1 MSRLI
6 NEEIATMEETI
17 KTYKTT
23 VQEACYEQFKNAFTL
38 TQSNNFRGAAADS
51 YKGYISTATIN
62 LLNGLINVSEELAT
76 TMESI
81 KTTFLGLESEESGS
95 IDTDTLSEVMQNLT
109 TKNTSYI
116 SLDSEIQTTL
126 ASAGE
131 YISVTPLSTDTVN
144 SAYTQLN
151 TDVQQVGFDL
161 ETCNTSALALADA
174 MLTRLRDLKTNIE
187 NISGQ
192 YHVNGEIDYDKLPN
206 MVSEKW
212 YKHEDVDNLE
222 RLYEGDAFAFAAGTT
237 DMRDNELLMG
247 MYGIMADG
255 LMGPGMS
262 NILRAI
268 PDEYREKQWAFG
280 LASDVYGYGGYSIM
294 GGSYEGQIRDGVA
307 SGSFKGSL
315 LSANGALKIT
325 DYFNAKG
332 NADLLA
338 VSGKGKAGFSKD
350 YIGLSAEGSATV
362 AKASA
367 SAVLGNDAFNL
378 KADASA
384 QVLSADGYA
393 KCEADSNGNFAFGLG
408 GDASAASA
416 KASVGGTFLG
426 MPTDKG
432 EKPLFGAKVSGS
444 VGVEAGADFLIES
457 SNVID
462 GDFVNL
468 NSTHIKLGGKLGLG
482 LEVDLTI
489 PTISFDWPW

>member
-126 ASAGE
+126 SSAGE
-131 YISVTPLSTDTVN
+131 YIAVTPLSTDTVN

-222 RLYEGDAFAFAAGTT
+222 RFYEGDAFAFAAGSGAVSE
-237 DMRDNELLMG
+237 D
-247 MYGIMADG
+247 
-255 LMGPGMS
+255 
-262 NILRAI
+262 
-268 PDEYREKQWAFG
+268 QWAYG
-280 LASDVYGYGGYSIM
+280 LASDAYAYAGYQLL
-294 GGSYEGQIRDGVA
+294 GGSYEGQVRDGVA
-307 SGSFKGSL
+307 SGSFSGSM
-315 LSANGALKIT
+315 LSANGAMQIT
-325 DYFNAKG
+325 EYLNAKG
-332 NADLLA
+332 NLDILA
-338 VSGKGKAGFSKD
+338 VSGKVQAGFSKD
-350 YIGLSAEGSATV
+350 YIGFSAEGSVAY
-362 AKASA
+362 AKASG
-367 SAVLGNDAFNL
+367 SVVLGNDDFNL

-408 GDASAASA
+408 GDASLASA
-416 KASVGGTFLG
+416 EASVGGTFFSI
-426 MPTDKG
+426 PTDRG
-432 EKPLFGAKVSGS
+432 DEPLFGAKASVSA
-444 VGVEAGADFLIES
+444 GVEAGAHFLVES
-457 SNVID
+457 KNVID
-462 GDFVNL
+462 GDGINL
-468 NSTHIKLGGKLGLG
+468 NATHIKLGGKLGLG

>member
-95 IDTDTLSEVMQNLT
+95 IDTDTLSEVMQNLI

-126 ASAGE
+126 SSAGE
-131 YISVTPLSTDTVN
+131 YISITPLSTDTVN

-192 YHVNGEIDYDKLPN
+192 YHVNGEINYDKLPN

-222 RLYEGDAFAFAAGTT
+222 RLYEGDAFAFAAGSGAVSE
-237 DMRDNELLMG
+237 N
-247 MYGIMADG
+247 
-255 LMGPGMS
+255 
-262 NILRAI
+262 
-268 PDEYREKQWAFG
+268 QWAYG
-280 LASDVYGYGGYSIM
+280 LASDVYGYAGYSII

-307 SGSFKGSL
+307 SGSFNGSL
-315 LSANGALKIT
+315 LSANGALQIT

-482 LEVDLTI
+482 LEIDLTI

>member
-6 NEEIATMEETI
+6 NEEIAVMEETI

-51 YKGYISTATIN
+51 YKSYISTATIN

-81 KTTFLGLESEESGS
+81 KTTFFGLESEESGS
-95 IDTDTLSEVMQNLT
+95 IDTDTLSDVMQNLT

-116 SLDSEIQTTL
+116 SLEGEIQNTL
-126 ASAGE
+126 SSAGE
-131 YISVTPLSTDTVN
+131 YISVTPLSSDTVN

-174 MLTRLRDLKTNIE
+174 MLTRLKELKTNIE

-192 YHVNGEIDYDKLPN
+192 YHVNGEINYDKLPD
-206 MVSEKW
+206 MVSELW
-212 YKHEDVDNLE
+212 YKQEEVDNLE
-222 RLYEGDAFAFAAGTT
+222 RLYEGDAFAFAAGSGAVSE
-237 DMRDNELLMG
+237 N
-247 MYGIMADG
+247 
-255 LMGPGMS
+255 
-262 NILRAI
+262 
-268 PDEYREKQWAFG
+268 QWAYG
-280 LASDVYGYGGYSIM
+280 LASDVYGYAGYQFL
-294 GGSYEGQIRDGVA
+294 GGSYEGQVRDGVA
-307 SGSFKGSL
+307 SGSFNGSL
-315 LSANGALKIT
+315 FSANGGAQIT
-325 DYFNAKG
+325 DYFKAKG
-332 NADLLA
+332 SADVLA

-362 AKASA
+362 AKVSG
-367 SAVLGNDAFNL
+367 SAVLGNDAFNV

-408 GDASAASA
+408 GDASAAGA
-416 KASVGGTFLG
+416 KASVGGTFFG
-426 MPTDKG
+426 IPTDKG

-457 SNVID
+457 NVID

-482 LEVDLTI
+482 IEIDLTI